1 MLFFL
6 AEYNLGLS
14 LHPTLPNID
23 SLAPPTTTQSATMTP
38 KIQTLTIALKNLV
51 SIPRPGE
58 VFPADNDRRRSHR
71 RSSTSVH
78 GGNFG
83 SSLAYDQKKSQTS
96 SSAARLGSFAKTLFS
111 IPR

>member
-1 MLFFL
+1 
-6 AEYNLGLS
+6 
-14 LHPTLPNID
+14 
-23 SLAPPTTTQSATMTP
+23 MTP
-38 KIQTLTIALKNLV
+38 KIQTLANALKDLV

-58 VFPADNDRRRSHR
+58 VFPVDDRRRTHR

-83 SSLAYDQKKSQTS
+83 SSLAYDQERTLTS
-96 SSAARLGSFAKTLFS
+96 SSASRLGSFAKTLFS